1 MMSQQSSRSSQTTQG
16 FSGRSAMVGS
26 GQSCTSS
33 RSKSASRSGKG
44 SAATACAMIC
54 GTFGS
59 RSLHS
64 LGGSKKI
71 SLSVAGGAARAG
83 SSAQGCSGAF
93 GGSLCGL
100 GGRGLNGG
108 FGGGFFGAGVRPGG
122 FGGFCDGAGGFGGP
136 GCFPLGIQEV
146 TINQSLLQPLN
157 MGIDPQ
163 IGVVKTQEKEQIKT
177 LNNKFASFI
186 DKVRFLE
193 QQNKVLETKWC
204 LLQEQT
210 AASKA
215 SANDLQPFFESY
227 IGCLQEQLSKLQMGR
242 SCLEGELGT
251 LQAVVEEYKRKY
263 EEEFNKRSEVENE
276 FMVLKKDVD
285 MAYMAKVDLEAQVES
300 LTEEVNFLRVI
311 YEAEY
316 NQVLSESNDTSVI
329 LSMDNNRHLDL
340 ESIIAEVKA
349 QYEEIAEKSKAEA
362 QALYKNKLGELQTTA
377 GRHGD
382 DLRSIKNE
390 IAELNRMIHKLRAEI
405 ESVNKQNASLQA
417 AVTDAEKRGERTLKD
432 AQNKLEGLREALQ
445 HAKENL
451 ARLLRDYQELM
462 NIKLALDVEIATY
475 QKMLE
480 GEECRMSGECQSQ
493 VCISIVDHTSSSKSI
508 TAGGHSNGKGN
519 RGQGIR
525 GGHGSIT
532 VGKGIQSASTSISM
546 VQGPRASSSMSQS
559 EARTVQATGSSSQ
572 RTCVKY

>member
-1 MMSQQSSRSSQTTQG
+1 MMSQQSSRSSQATQG

-108 FGGGFFGAGVRPGG
+108 FGGGSFGAGARPCG
-122 FGGFCDGAGGFGGP
+122 FGGFCGGAGGFGGP

-163 IGVVKTQEKEQIKT
+163 IGEVKTQEKEQIKI

-227 IGCLQEQLSKLQMGR
+227 IGCLQEQLSKLQMER

-263 EEEFNKRSEVENE
+263 EEEVNKRTAAEND
-276 FMVLKKDVD
+276 FVVLKKEVD
-285 MAYMAKVDLEAQVES
+285 TSYIAKVDLEVKVES
-300 LTEEVNFLRVI
+300 LVDEINFLRAV

-316 NQVLSESNDTSVI
+316 NRALSESNNTSVV

-340 ESIIAEVKA
+340 DSIIAEVKV
-349 QYEEIAEKSKAEA
+349 QYEEIAQRSKAEA
-362 QALYKNKLGELQTTA
+362 EALYQTKLGELETTA
-377 GRHGD
+377 GRHSD
-382 DLRSIKNE
+382 DLRTTKNE
-390 IAELNRMIHKLRAEI
+390 IDELNRMVQRLQAEI
-405 ESVNKQNASLQA
+405 ESVKKQNNHLQTA
-417 AVTDAEKRGERTLKD
+417 ITDAEQRGELALKD
-432 AQNKLEGLREALQ
+432 AQTKLTELREALQ
-445 HAKENL
+445 HAKDDL
-451 ARLLRDYQELM
+451 ARLLCEYQELM
-462 NIKLALDVEIATY
+462 SVKLALDIEIATY
-475 QKMLE
+475 RKLLE
-480 GEECRMSGECQSQ
+480 GEECRMSGACENT
-493 VCISIVDHTSSSKSI
+493 VCISMICNTS
-508 TAGGHSNGKGN
+508 
-519 RGQGIR
+519 
-525 GGHGSIT
+525 T
-532 VGKGIQSASTSISM
+532 VGSATPGRKSGSSGSRCGGQSLVGGQSVTGGQSIQSTNRQVPTGQSS
-546 VQGPRASSSMSQS
+546 GPNGAGSP
-559 EARTVQATGSSSQ
+559 ARIIQTTTTSSQ
-572 RTCVKY
+572 RSYNKF